1 MDRIYGFVVR
11 RPKLILLCI
20 ALLTGF
26 FAFHARHIQLDSS
39 IESLLP
45 KDDPEKEYYEEVR
58 LLYGSD
64 EIVVIGLV
72 ADSIYTQGALERLE
86 RITEKI
92 RAMPEVKGVASLTN
106 AQDAIRTVAEV
117 DTPLI
122 PEIPTTASEWEALRD
137 RVAEHPVY
145 LKNLVSADGRAAAIN
160 VTFLESMTDE
170 EFRRRGLDQKIQAI
184 LDEEGGPGELYYTG
198 LPRFKVH
205 MIESMQRDLKYFLPL
220 VLLCIVVVMLASFR
234 SLRGVLLPA
243 LTSVVGLTWTLGIV
257 VLAGS
262 SLSLGSITL
271 PPLLLVLGTVYS
283 LHVVAEYYELAR
295 PGREVNEVVL
305 ETLRKTGTPVL
316 ITAMTTA
323 VGFASLVVNRIVSI
337 REMGVFSS
345 AGILFAFVL
354 SITLVPAILCL
365 LPLPKRHVETF
376 SPVLTSALKKISRL
390 DMQYRKPII
399 LAGILIAVLAAW
411 HVPSIQVDSNF
422 QSFFREDDP
431 IRQAS
436 DAINEHLAGSGAF
449 FVTIDGEEKEI
460 IQKWDTLKR
469 IKELQGYIDSLPGIE
484 KTISFVDYCEI
495 LDRGIQA
502 MPPLEEVPQASEPKE
517 QTTFWED
524 PSQLDGV
531 LQLLFLSSKTISSV
545 VNHPSYSRTNII
557 VRTSLVRASDV
568 TATTEKILAFAA
580 ETFPPELTVRVTGE
594 MILHTRTSGDI
605 VRGQIQSLALAA
617 GVIFVVMSIMFLSV
631 RVGLIAMV
639 PNLFP
644 ILVFFG
650 LMGASGSVLSLSTN
664 IIAAIVLGIA
674 VDDTIHLMTRLS
686 SQVRATA
693 NREEALLHTFS
704 TVGKPVF
711 YTSVVLFLGF
721 LTLCVSTFVP
731 IREFGL
737 LAAASMIVALAAD
750 VILLPAILSTMR
762 IITLW
767 DLLYL
772 RLGRDPHKAIPL
784 FEGLRPLQAKIVT
797 LMGELK
803 TFPKGE
809 AIVRQGQMGN
819 EMYVLLKGSADIYIE
834 AGGETKRIAG
844 LERGDVFG
852 EMGLVRHH
860 ERTADVVASEDVEVL
875 AVNERF
881 LSRVKRRYPR
891 IGAQIFFNVA
901 RILSDRLED
910 ARKVPPA

>member
-1 MDRIYGFVVR
+1 MDRIYGLIIR
-11 RPKLILLCI
+11 WPKLILLLI
-20 ALLTGF
+20 ALLTVF
-26 FAFHARHIQLDSS
+26 FSLQARHIRLDSS

-45 KDDPEKEYYEEVR
+45 RGDPEKEYYEEIR
-58 LLYGSD
+58 RLYGSD
-64 EIVVIGLV
+64 EFVVIGLV
-72 ADSIYTQGALERLE
+72 ADSVYTKEALKKIG

-92 RAMPEVKGVASLTN
+92 REMPEVKSVTSLTN
-106 AQDAIRTVAEV
+106 VQDVIKTVAEM
-117 DTPLI
+117 DTLLI
-122 PEIPTTASEWEALRD
+122 PEIPTTASGWEELKG
-137 RVAEHPVY
+137 RVADHPVY
-145 LKNLVSADGRAAAIN
+145 LKNLVSPDGRAAAIN
-160 VTFLESMTDE
+160 ITFLESITDE
-170 EFRRRGLDQKIQAI
+170 EFRRRGLDEKIQGI
-184 LDEEGGPGELYYTG
+184 LDEEEGPEKLYYTG

-205 MIESMQRDLKYFLPL
+205 MVQSMQEDLKYFLPL
-220 VLLCIVVVMLASFR
+220 VLLCIVVVMSASFR

-243 LTSVVGLTWTLGIV
+243 LTSVVGLIWTLGIV

-295 PGREVNEVVL
+295 PGRPVNEVVL

-316 ITAMTTA
+316 ITALTTA

-337 REMGVFSS
+337 REMGLFSS
-345 AGILFAFVL
+345 VGIIFAFVL
-354 SITLVPAILCL
+354 SVTLVPALLSL
-365 LPLPKRHVETF
+365 LPLPRRRVETF
-376 SPVLTSALKKISRL
+376 SPVLTSALQKISRM
-390 DMQYRKPII
+390 DMRHRRPII
-399 LAGILIAVLAAW
+399 LTGILVAVLAVW
-411 HVPSIQVDSNF
+411 QIPSIQVDSNF

-436 DAINEHLAGSGAF
+436 DAINEHLAGSSAF
-449 FVTIDGEEKEI
+449 YVTIDGEEKQI
-460 IQKWDTLKR
+460 IQKWDTLRR
-469 IKELQGYIDSLPGIE
+469 IKELQSYVDSLPGIE
-484 KTISFVDYCEI
+484 KTISLVDYCEI

-502 MPPLEEVPQASEPKE
+502 IPPLEEPPEALQPGEA
-517 QTTFWED
+517 TTFWEN

-531 LQLLFLSSKTISSV
+531 MQLIFLNSKSIGSV
-545 VNHPSYSRTNII
+545 VNHPTFSRTNII
-557 VRTSLVRASDV
+557 VRTSLIRASDV
-568 TATTEKILAFAA
+568 TATAEKIQAFAA
-580 ETFPPELTVRVTGE
+580 KTFPPELTVRVTGE
-594 MILHTRTSGDI
+594 LILHTRTSGDI
-605 VRGQIQSLALAA
+605 VRGQIQSLALAG
-617 GVIFVVMSIMFLSV
+617 GVIFIVMSTMFLSV
-631 RVGLIAMV
+631 RIGLIAMV

-650 LMGASGSVLSLSTN
+650 LMGASGAVLSLSTN

-686 SQVRATA
+686 AQVRATA
-693 NREEALLHTFS
+693 NREQALLHTFS

-731 IREFGL
+731 IREFGV
-737 LAAASMIVALAAD
+737 LAAASMLVALAAD
-750 VILLPAILSTMR
+750 VILLPAILSTVR

-772 RLGRDPHKAIPL
+772 KLGRDPHKAIPL

-803 TFPKGE
+803 VFPKNE

-819 EMYVLLKGSADIYIE
+819 EMYVLLKGSADIFIE
-834 AGGETKRIAG
+834 AHGESKRIG
-844 LERGDVFG
+844 GFERGDVFG

-860 ERTADVVASEDVEVL
+860 ERTADVVATEDVEVL
-875 AVNERF
+875 AVSERF
-881 LSRVKRRYPR
+881 LSRLKRHYPR

-901 RILSDRLED
+901 KILSDRLEE
-910 ARKVPPA
+910 ARKVPPR

>member
-1 MDRIYGFVVR
+1 MDRIYGLIVR
-11 RPKLILLCI
+11 RPKLILLLI
-20 ALLTGF
+20 VLLTAF
-26 FAFHARHIQLDSS
+26 FAFQARHIRLDSS

-45 KDDPEKEYYEEVR
+45 RDDPEKEYYEEVR
-58 LLYGSD
+58 RLYGSD

-72 ADSIYTQGALERLE
+72 ADNVYTPEALKKIG

-92 RAMPEVKGVASLTN
+92 REMPEVKSVASLSN
-106 AQDAIRTVAEV
+106 AQDVIKSVAEEE
-117 DTPLI
+117 TLLI
-122 PEIPTTASEWEALRD
+122 PEIPTTTAGWEELKG

-145 LKNLVSADGRAAAIN
+145 LKNLVAPDGRAAAIN
-160 VTFLESMTDE
+160 VTFLESITDE
-170 EFRRRGLDQKIQAI
+170 EFRRRGLDERIEEI
-184 LDEEGGPGELYYTG
+184 LDEEDGPEKLYYTG

-205 MIESMQRDLKYFLPL
+205 MVNSMQEDLKYFLPL
-220 VLLCIVVVMLASFR
+220 VLLCIVVVMFASFR

-243 LTSVVGLTWTLGIV
+243 LTSMVGLTWTLGII

-283 LHVVAEYYELAR
+283 LHVVAEYYEVAR
-295 PGREVNEVVL
+295 AGRPVSEVVL
-305 ETLRKTGTPVL
+305 ETLRKTGMPVL
-316 ITAMTTA
+316 ITALTTA
-323 VGFASLVVNRIVSI
+323 LGFASLVVNRIVSI
-337 REMGVFSS
+337 REMGLFSS
-345 AGILFAFVL
+345 VGIIFAFIL
-354 SITLVPAILCL
+354 SVTLVPALLCL
-365 LPLPKRHVETF
+365 LPLPRRRVEAF
-376 SPVLTSALKKISRL
+376 SPVLTSTLQNISRM
-390 DMQYRKPII
+390 DIRYRRPII
-399 LAGILIAVLAAW
+399 LTGILVAVLAAW
-411 HVPSIQVDSNF
+411 QIPSIQVDSNF

-436 DAINEHLAGSGAF
+436 DVINEHLAGSSAF
-449 FVTIDGEEKEI
+449 FVTIDGEEKGI
-460 IQKWDTLKR
+460 IKKWDTLRR
-469 IKELQGYIDSLPGIE
+469 IKDLQRYIDSLPGIE
-484 KTISFVDYCEI
+484 KTISLVDYCEI

-502 MPPLEEVPQASEPKE
+502 IPPLEGMAEASEPQGE
-517 QTTFWED
+517 TTFWEN

-531 LQLLFLSSKTISSV
+531 MQLVFLNASSISGV
-545 VNHPSYSRTNII
+545 ANHPVFSRTNII
-557 VRTSLVRASDV
+557 VRTSLTRASDV
-568 TATTEKILAFAA
+568 TTTIEKIQAFAV
-580 ETFPPELTVRVTGE
+580 ETFPPELSVRATGE
-594 MILHTRTSGDI
+594 LILHTRTSGDI
-605 VRGQIQSLALAA
+605 VRGQIQSLGLAA
-617 GVIFVVMSIMFLSV
+617 GVIFIVMSTMFLSA
-631 RVGLIAMV
+631 RIGLIAMV
-639 PNLFP
+639 PNIFP

-650 LMGASGSVLSLSTN
+650 LMGASGAVLSLTTN

-674 VDDTIHLMTRLS
+674 VDDTIHLMSRLS

-693 NREEALLHTFS
+693 DREQALLQTFS

-711 YTSVVLFLGF
+711 YTSIVLFLGF

-737 LAAASMIVALAAD
+737 LAAVSMLVALAAD
-750 VILLPAILSTMR
+750 VVLLPAILSTTR

-772 RLGRDPHKAIPL
+772 KLGRDPHKAIPL

-803 TFPKGE
+803 TFPKNK

-834 AGGETKRIAG
+834 ANGVSKRIAG

-860 ERTADVVASEDVEVL
+860 ERTADVVAIEDVEVL

-901 RILSDRLED
+901 KILSDRLEE
-910 ARKVPPA
+910 ARRLPPP

>member
-1 MDRIYGFVVR
+1 MDRIYGFIVR
-11 RPKLILLCI
+11 RPKLTLLPI
-20 ALLTGF
+20 VLLTAF
-26 FAFHARHIQLDSS
+26 FALQARHIRLDSS

-45 KDDPEKEYYEEVR
+45 SDDPEKEYYDEIR
-58 LLYGSD
+58 RLYGSD
-64 EIVVIGLV
+64 EIVVVGLV
-72 ADSIYTQGALERLE
+72 ADSIYTPEALKKIQ

-92 RAMPEVKGVASLTN
+92 RELPEVKSVASLTN
-106 AQDAIRTVAEV
+106 AQDVITTVAEM
-117 DTPLI
+117 DTLLV
-122 PEIPTTASEWEALRD
+122 PEIPSTATGWDELKR
-137 RVAEHPVY
+137 RVADHAVY
-145 LKNLVSADGRAAAIN
+145 IKNLISPDGRAAAIN
-160 VTFLESMTDE
+160 VTFLESITDE
-170 EFRRRGLDQKIQAI
+170 EFRRRGLDERIHAI
-184 LDEEGGPGELYYTG
+184 LDEEEGPEKLYYTG

-205 MIESMQRDLKYFLPL
+205 MVKSMQEDLKYFLPL
-220 VLLCIVVVMLASFR
+220 ILLCIVVVMFASFR

-243 LTSVVGLTWTLGIV
+243 LSSAVGLTWTLGIV
-257 VLAGS
+257 VLSGS

-295 PGREVNEVVL
+295 PGRPVSEVVL

-316 ITAMTTA
+316 ITALTTA

-337 REMGVFSS
+337 REMGLFSS
-345 AGILFAFVL
+345 AGILFALVL
-354 SITLVPAILCL
+354 SVTLVPALLCL
-365 LPLPKRHVETF
+365 LPLPRRRVETF
-376 SPVLTSALKKISRL
+376 SPVLTSALQNISRK
-390 DMQYRKPII
+390 DMRHRRPII
-399 LAGILIAVLAAW
+399 LTGILVAALAAW
-411 HVPSIQVDSNF
+411 QIPSIQVDSNF

-436 DAINEHLAGSGAF
+436 DAINEHLAGSSAF
-449 FVTIDGEEKEI
+449 YVTIDGEEKKI
-460 IQKWDTLKR
+460 IQKWDTLRR
-469 IKELQGYIDSLPGIE
+469 IRDLQRYVDSLPGIE

-502 MPPLEEVPQASEPKE
+502 IPPLEEMPVDSRSQEK
-517 QTTFWED
+517 TTFWEN

-531 LQLLFLSSKTISSV
+531 MQLVFLNSKSIASV

-557 VRTSLVRASDV
+557 VRTSLIRASDV
-568 TATTEKILAFAA
+568 TATADKIQAFAA
-580 ETFPPELTVRVTGE
+580 KTFPPELTVRVTGE
-594 MILHTRTSGDI
+594 LILHTRTSGDI

-617 GVIFVVMSIMFLSV
+617 GVIFIVMSTMFLSV
-631 RVGLIAMV
+631 RIGLIAMV

-686 SQVRATA
+686 SQVRATSD
-693 NREEALLHTFS
+693 REQALLQTFS

-711 YTSVVLFLGF
+711 YTSIVLFLGF

-737 LAAASMIVALAAD
+737 LAAASMIAALAAD
-750 VILLPAILSTMR
+750 VVLLPAILSTTR

-772 RLGRDPHKAIPL
+772 KLGRDPHKAIPL

-803 TFPKGE
+803 AFTKDE
-809 AIVRQGQMGN
+809 AIVRQGDMGN
-819 EMYVLLKGSADIYIE
+819 EMFVLLKGTAEIHIQAQGKSR
-834 AGGETKRIAG
+834 RIAG

-860 ERTADVVASEDVEVL
+860 ERTADVVATEDVEVL

-881 LSRVKRRYPR
+881 LSRVQRHYPR
-891 IGAQIFFNVA
+891 IGARIFFNVA
-901 RILSDRLED
+901 KILSDRLEE
-910 ARKVPPA
+910 ARRVPRT

>member
-1 MDRIYGFVVR
+1 LIVG
-11 RPKLILLCI
+11 RPKLILFLI
-20 ALLTGF
+20 VLLTAV
-26 FAFHARHIQLDSS
+26 FAFQARHIRLDSS

-45 KDDPEKEYYEEVR
+45 RDDPEKEYYEEVR
-58 LLYGSD
+58 RLYGSD

-72 ADSIYTQGALERLE
+72 TENVYTPEALKKIE
-86 RITEKI
+86 RITERI
-92 RAMPEVKGVASLTN
+92 REMPEVKSVASLSN
-106 AQDAIRTVAEV
+106 AQDVIKSVAE
-117 DTPLI
+117 DTLLVPQ
-122 PEIPTTASEWEALRD
+122 IPTTASGWEELKG
-137 RVAEHPVY
+137 RVADHPVY
-145 LKNLVSADGRAAAIN
+145 LKNLVSPDGRAAAIN
-160 VTFLESMTDE
+160 VTFLESITDE
-170 EFRRRGLDQKIQAI
+170 EFRRRGLDQRIEEI
-184 LDEEGGPGELYYTG
+184 LDAEDGPEKLYYTG

-205 MIESMQRDLKYFLPL
+205 MVKSMQEDLKYFLPL
-220 VLLCIVVVMLASFR
+220 VLLCIVVVMFASFR

-243 LTSVVGLTWTLGIV
+243 LTSVVGLTWTLGII

-283 LHVVAEYYELAR
+283 LHVVAEYYEVAR
-295 PGREVNEVVL
+295 PGSPVREVVL
-305 ETLRKTGTPVL
+305 ETLRKTGMPVL
-316 ITAMTTA
+316 ITALTTA
-323 VGFASLVVNRIVSI
+323 LGFASLFVNRIVSI
-337 REMGVFSS
+337 REMGLFSS
-345 AGILFAFVL
+345 VGIIFAFIL
-354 SITLVPAILCL
+354 SVTLVPSLLCL
-365 LPLPKRHVETF
+365 LPLPKKRVGTF
-376 SPVLTSALKKISRL
+376 SPVLTSALQNISRM
-390 DMQYRKPII
+390 DMRYRKPII
-399 LAGILIAVLAAW
+399 LTGILVAVLAAW
-411 HVPSIQVDSNF
+411 QIPSIQVDSNF

-436 DAINEHLAGSGAF
+436 DVINKHLAGSSAF
-449 FVTIDGEEKEI
+449 YVTIDGEEKGI
-460 IQKWDTLKR
+460 IKKWDTLKR
-469 IKELQGYIDSLPGIE
+469 IKNLQRYIDSLPGIE
-484 KTISFVDYCEI
+484 KTISLVDYCEI

-502 MPPLEEVPQASEPKE
+502 VPPLEGMAEAQGPRGE
-517 QTTFWED
+517 TTFWEN

-531 LQLLFLSSKTISSV
+531 MQLVFLNASSISGV
-545 VNHPSYSRTNII
+545 ANYPVFSRTNII
-557 VRTSLVRASDV
+557 VRTSLTRASDV
-568 TATTEKILAFAA
+568 TTTIEKIQDFAA
-580 ETFPPELTVRVTGE
+580 ETFPPELSVRATGE
-594 MILHTRTSGDI
+594 LILHTRTSGDI
-605 VRGQIQSLALAA
+605 VRGQIQSLGLAA
-617 GVIFVVMSIMFLSV
+617 GVIFIVMSTMFLSARIGV
-631 RVGLIAMV
+631 IAMV

-650 LMGASGSVLSLSTN
+650 LMGASGAVLSLTTN

-693 NREEALLHTFS
+693 DREQALLHTFS

-737 LAAASMIVALAAD
+737 LAAVSMVVALAAD
-750 VILLPAILSTMR
+750 VVLLPAILSTTR

-772 RLGRDPHKAIPL
+772 KLGRDPHKAIPL

-803 TFPKGE
+803 VFPKNK

-834 AGGETKRIAG
+834 AHGQSKRIAG
-844 LERGDVFG
+844 LVRGDVFG

-860 ERTADVVASEDVEVL
+860 ERTADVVATEDVEVL

-901 RILSDRLED
+901 KILSDRLEE
-910 ARKVPPA
+910 ARKVPPT